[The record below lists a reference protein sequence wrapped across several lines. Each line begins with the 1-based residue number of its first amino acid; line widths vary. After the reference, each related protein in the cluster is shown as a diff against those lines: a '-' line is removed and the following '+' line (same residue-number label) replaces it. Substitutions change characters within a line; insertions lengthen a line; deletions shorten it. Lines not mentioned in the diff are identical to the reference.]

1 MGTAQHT
8 CGTNP
13 PQCCLSWGLKETGA
27 ESVLM
32 EPESKAS
39 GAKINLIAKLLA
51 NWRWLSTPEKSTII

>member
-1 MGTAQHT
+1 
-8 CGTNP
+8 
-13 PQCCLSWGLKETGA
+13 
-27 ESVLM
+27 M